1 MQIPVRFL
9 HQEPRKRWP
18 PLWELHPE
26 KGGMWNTS
34 KDLVTAYSDSAQEAG
49 PMWSYR
55 NQVTNT
61 GRTRIEFMV
70 GKKLHLP
77 QESKISWL
85 WGPGMYERK
94 SICSKMLCL
103 CLQGRRRWSSRVQQQ
118 RGTGLYS
125 PGLIAPARWWWEGTR
140 QDTTW
145 QRWEHVS
152 NYLQCSDEQNVTFL
166 WAVILQKGIEISTKG
181 MKKFWEKIIRCKIW
195 GTLTT

>member
-1 MQIPVRFL
+1 
-9 HQEPRKRWP
+9 
-18 PLWELHPE
+18 
-26 KGGMWNTS
+26 MWNTS

-61 GRTRIEFMV
+61 GRTRIGFMV

-85 WGPGMYERK
+85 EGPGTYERK

-103 CLQGRRRWSSRVQQQ
+103 CLQGRRRWSTRVQQQ

-125 PGLIAPARWWWEGTR
+125 PGLYCTGTMVVGRNSARHTMAKMRACVQLFAMLRWAKRNISLGSNFA
-140 QDTTW
+140 
-145 QRWEHVS
+145 QRYWNKYKRNE
-152 NYLQCSDEQNVTFL
+152 
-166 WAVILQKGIEISTKG
+166 
-181 MKKFWEKIIRCKIW
+181 KIW
-195 GTLTT
+195 GKNN